1 MKCWMQWTK
10 AKLGKQECVWW
21 WPVWWL
27 TWQRNFN
34 HQECSRFQGFKKSQE
49 IIWGSQ
55 TQKLK
60 KLGLNWCVPCCSH
73 SLKGNL
79 IWLSLGKNYCYLATT
94 YLPFCFS
101 PPPEVTVFCLQLPLL
116 SEVIHET
123 LIHWEETYSSD
134 LQGCFHPWIASL
146 GEAFSTKPGA
156 HKRW

>member
-10 AKLGKQECVWW
+10 AKLGKEECVWR

-27 TWQRNFN
+27 TWQRNLN

-60 KLGLNWCVPCCSH
+60 TWSELMCAMLLTFTERQSNLTFSWEKLLLP
-73 SLKGNL
+73 
-79 IWLSLGKNYCYLATT
+79 CYLLFALLLQPAPGGHSF
-94 YLPFCFS
+94 LPTASSFIWGHPMRPWS
-101 PPPEVTVFCLQLPLL
+101 T
-116 SEVIHET
+116 
-123 LIHWEETYSSD
+123 SD
-134 LQGCFHPWIASL
+134 LHGCFHPWIASL

-156 HKRW
+156 HKLW